1 MAATTTS
8 STATRQ
14 FDELITQ
21 AASEQDPDAQAA
33 LYEQANKII
42 ADDAASLWLRYGVNE
57 QLVRPYVGGL
67 LTTPMDSQVP
77 GEHFYETIQMLEPQ

>member
-14 FDELITQ
+14 VDELIAQ
-21 AASEQDPDAQAA
+21 AASEQDPAAQAA

-42 ADDAASLWLRYGVNE
+42 ADDAAALFLRYGVNS
-57 QLVRPYVGGL
+57 QLVRPYVGSL

-77 GEHFYETIQMLEPQ
+77 GEHFYESIQMLER